1 MNDRRSPEDV
11 NNELEKRRAIFD
23 VDGDVDGKCLVFQ
36 PYHMILES
44 IPRPELRSMSVSWKV
59 EPVDTMAMGSVE
71 EGKDDETKGRK
82 ELKFRSLGGVKGMWR
97 YNISIIGSRV
107 LLV

>member
-1 MNDRRSPEDV
+1 MNGRRSPEEI
-11 NNELEKRRAIFD
+11 NKELEERRAIFD
-23 VDGDVDGKCLVFQ
+23 VDGDVNGKCFVFQ

-59 EPVDTMAMGSVE
+59 EPVDIMAMENVKY
-71 EGKDDETKGRK
+71 GKDDETKGRK
-82 ELKFRSLGGVKGMWR
+82 DLKLRSFGGVKGMWR
-97 YNISIIGSRV
+97 YNISIMGSRV